1 MDKPRKDNRGL
12 IIPKTIIFTLKIL
25 DFISPYLCMR
35 FAGYLWTKPLKYKIL
50 KREIPIIKSSK
61 ISTVKIKEISKEIKL
76 YRWKGKGPK
85 ILLVHGWSGRATSM
99 YFIIEKLIENNYDVY
114 SFDAP
119 AHGNSP
125 TSTSNIPE
133 FIACIKELSSSIKSF
148 NGIIGH
154 SGGAFAS
161 IYYSSIYKNK
171 LKKLVLISPFN
182 SVYELFHGFFKQINV
197 SKKVGDLMISF
208 YSKKTGIMIDED
220 LSVHK
225 FARLLKSETL
235 IIHDENDKEISI
247 QNSKLI
253 KSNIKN
259 IQAYFTK
266 GLGHRRILRNE
277 SVTKKILDFLQ
288 EDMPVI

>member
-1 MDKPRKDNRGL
+1 MDKPRRDNRGL
-12 IIPKTIIFTLKIL
+12 IIPKTIIFSLKIL

-35 FAGYLWTKPLKYKIL
+35 FAGYLWTKPLKYKIP

-61 ISTVKIKEISKEIKL
+61 ISTVKIKEIGKEIKL

-85 ILLVHGWSGRATSM
+85 ILLVHGWSGRATNM
-99 YFIIEKLIENNYDVY
+99 YFIIQKLIENNYDVY

-161 IYYSSIYKNK
+161 IYYTSIYKNK

-197 SKKVGDLMISF
+197 VK
-208 YSKKTGIMIDED
+208 
-220 LSVHK
+220 
-225 FARLLKSETL
+225 
-235 IIHDENDKEISI
+235 
-247 QNSKLI
+247 
-253 KSNIKN
+253 
-259 IQAYFTK
+259 
-266 GLGHRRILRNE
+266 
-277 SVTKKILDFLQ
+277 
-288 EDMPVI
+288 

>member
-12 IIPKTIIFTLKIL
+12 VIPKIIIFSLKIL

-35 FAGYLWTKPLKYKIL
+35 FAGYLWTKPLKYKIP

-119 AHGNSP
+119 AHGNSS

-161 IYYSSIYKNK
+161 IYYTSIYKNK

-182 SVYELFHGFFKQINV
+182 SVYELFHGFFEQINV

-259 IQAYFTK
+259 IQTYFTK

-277 SVTKKILDFLQ
+277 SVTKKILDFL
-288 EDMPVI
+288 

>member
-1 MDKPRKDNRGL
+1 
-12 IIPKTIIFTLKIL
+12 
-25 DFISPYLCMR
+25 MR
-35 FAGYLWTKPLKYKIL
+35 FAGYLWTKPLKYKIP

-61 ISTVKIKEISKEIKL
+61 ISTVKIKEIGKEIKL

-133 FIACIKELSSSIKSF
+133 FISCIRELSSSIKSF

-161 IYYSSIYKNK
+161 IYYTSIYKNK

-277 SVTKKILDFLQ
+277 SVTKKILDFL
-288 EDMPVI
+288 